1 MQCVHARLLWSES
14 SGKGGRVCD
23 PNHNAPAVCLLR
35 EGGLHASVDAVEA
48 KCFSLVLALNS
59 TTNDDSSQSSI
70 HCP

>member
-48 KCFSLVLALNS
+48 KCRLMSARYPVYIYVISLLS
-59 TTNDDSSQSSI
+59 
-70 HCP
+70 